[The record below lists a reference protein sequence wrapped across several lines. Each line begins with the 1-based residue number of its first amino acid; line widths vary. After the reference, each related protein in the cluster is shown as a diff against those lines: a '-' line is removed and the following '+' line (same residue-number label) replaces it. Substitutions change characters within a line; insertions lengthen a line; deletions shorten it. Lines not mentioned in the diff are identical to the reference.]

1 MEGMLTS
8 GVKLGSVHPLVRALF
23 SEVESFTF
31 LSERDR
37 LGVEGFFEHLQWI
50 NFSQLPSEDFSSSW
64 VQMPDRALNKDQL
77 INKKNLSL

>member
-1 MEGMLTS
+1 MIEIQHLKFISQKMEGMLTS

-37 LGVEGFFEHLQWI
+37 LGVEGFFEHLQ
-50 NFSQLPSEDFSSSW
+50 
-64 VQMPDRALNKDQL
+64 
-77 INKKNLSL
+77 